1 MCTIN
6 SVLIVEDFVPFRV
19 LISSLLQER
28 PNFQIVSEASDGLEA
43 VRRAKELNPDL
54 IVMDIGLPG
63 INGMEAAR
71 RMQKLAPRS
80 KIVFLTQEGSAEVA
94 EEALN
99 LGALGYVQKG
109 RALDDL
115 FPALAAALEGKTF
128 VSGELASVI

>member
-6 SVLIVEDFVPFRV
+6 SVLVVEDFLPFRR
-19 LISSLLQER
+19 LISTLLQER
-28 PNFQIVSEASDGLEA
+28 PNFQVVSEASDGLEA

-63 INGMEAAR
+63 INGIEAAR

-94 EEALN
+94 EELLN

-115 FPALAAALEGKTF
+115 FPALTAVLEGKTF
-128 VSGELASVI
+128 VSRELASVI

>member
-6 SVLIVEDFVPFRV
+6 SILIVEDFVPFRA

-63 INGMEAAR
+63 INGIEAAR

-80 KIVFLTQEGSAEVA
+80 KIVFLTQEGSAEVV

-99 LGALGYVQKG
+99 LGVLGYVQKG

-115 FPALAAALEGKTF
+115 FPALAAVLEGKKF
-128 VSGELASVI
+128 VSGELAPVI